1 MSPTALHP
9 ASLTALLAS
18 ARAHELAADV
28 LRGRDATAS
37 TAHTEL
43 ALRLRARASTTTGG
57 A

>member
-28 LRGRDATAS
+28 LRGRDATAA